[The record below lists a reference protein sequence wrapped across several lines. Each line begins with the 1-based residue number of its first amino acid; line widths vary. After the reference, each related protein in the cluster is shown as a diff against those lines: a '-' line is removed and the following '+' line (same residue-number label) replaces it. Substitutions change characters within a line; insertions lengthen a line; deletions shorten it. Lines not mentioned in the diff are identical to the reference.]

1 MGHKVL
7 GLEVSGKEIKTAL
20 VRNGAR
26 PQILHCGTYPV
37 PFLRG
42 EGIADDEN
50 EIGSV
55 LLTLKDIFKQNKAL
69 AGADTVSV
77 CVTDPQTVVRYLKLA
92 AFDKKEQKAAV
103 EYEISQSFPG
113 VTRTHA
119 ISFKEYTRTKTEVT
133 GIVSFAPKKNL
144 EGYRKLLEELSFKRQ
159 AMDVVANADAKAF
172 GAFAQPLTKDETV
185 LICNI
190 KSSSTYFTIIS
201 GGRVLQSRQ
210 IPEGRRQTAEAI
222 CVAMGCTPSDFEK
235 MCLDNSPESAKLASM
250 ADTGYRYIEEQLRQ
264 TLEFFA
270 SEQKK
275 SVGCVY
281 LAGDG
286 SIFPDLAT
294 HFTESVGVQTKLM
307 VPKSGVKA
315 DKTMFLKAFSVLG
328 AAVRED

>member
-26 PQILHCGTYPV
+26 PQVLHCGAYPI

-55 LLTLKDIFKQNKAL
+55 LLSLKDIFKQNKAL
-69 AGADTVSV
+69 AGADAVSI
-77 CVTDPQTVVRYLKLA
+77 CVTDPQTVVRFMKLN
-92 AFDKKEQKAAV
+92 AFSRKEQKAAV

-119 ISFKEYTRTKTEVT
+119 ISFKEYSRTKTEVT

-144 EGYRKLLEELSFKRQ
+144 EGYRKLLEELPFKHQ
-159 AMDVVANADAKAF
+159 AVDVVANADEKAF
-172 GAFAQPLTKDETV
+172 RTFASQLTKDETV

-190 KSSSTYFTIIS
+190 KSASTYFTIIS

-210 IPEGRRQTAEAI
+210 IPEGRRQTADAI
-222 CVAMGCTPSDFEK
+222 CMALSCTPSDFEK
-235 MCLDNSPESAKLASM
+235 MCMENSPESARLAEM
-250 ADTGYRYIEEQLRQ
+250 AETGYRYIEEQLRQ
-264 TLEFFA
+264 TIDFFS
-270 SEQKK
+270 SEQQQA
-275 SVGCVY
+275 VGCVY

-286 SIFPDLAT
+286 SIFPNLAT
-294 HFTESVGVQTKLM
+294 HFTESIGVQTKLM
-307 VPKSGVKA
+307 VPKSDVKA
-315 DKTMFLKAFSVLG
+315 DKTMFLKTFSVLG